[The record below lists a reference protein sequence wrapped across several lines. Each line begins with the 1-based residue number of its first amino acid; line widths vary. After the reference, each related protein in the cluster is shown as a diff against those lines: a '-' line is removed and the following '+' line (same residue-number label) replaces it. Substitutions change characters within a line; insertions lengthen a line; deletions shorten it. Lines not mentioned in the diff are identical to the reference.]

1 MRIIIP
7 NNNNNNNNDNSMPY
21 FIFVSFNGI
30 LVDNCFIIKSSLCLI
45 GSDSYSEA
53 EHNISINPLNFV
65 FSFNDMLNNSIKRR
79 KRRKIRKREREGE
92 EEEKEK
98 RQTKT
103 ECNQLQ

>member
-7 NNNNNNNNDNSMPY
+7 NNNNNNNNDDSMPY

-53 EHNISINPLNFV
+53 EHNISISPLNFV

-79 KRRKIRKREREGE
+79 KRRKIRKREREE
-92 EEEKEK
+92 TEK

-103 ECNQLQ
+103 ECNQFQ